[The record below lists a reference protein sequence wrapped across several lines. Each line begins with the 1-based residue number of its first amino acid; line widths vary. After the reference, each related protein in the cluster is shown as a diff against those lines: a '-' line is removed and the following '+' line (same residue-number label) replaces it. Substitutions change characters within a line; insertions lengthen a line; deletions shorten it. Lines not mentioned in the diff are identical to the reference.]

1 MEKTIIKLQGHDPR
15 MNNTLSLVSFDK
27 KYVKYKLVTPFSNAL
42 RCGLSKDNTEVIEWI
57 DPSGGPMMKLGYKVN
72 DLELIEIYHSK
83 KFKAYLL
90 KFKKL

>member
-42 RCGLSKDNTEVIEWI
+42 RCGLSKDNPEIIEWI
-57 DPSGGPMMKLGYKVN
+57 DPSGGPLMKLGYKVN

-83 KFKAYLL
+83 NHKAYIL

>member
-1 MEKTIIKLQGHDPR
+1 MEKSIITLAGHDYKSK
-15 MNNTLSLVSFDK
+15 NTLVLVNPK
-27 KYVKYKLVTPFSNAL
+27 KIQYKLVTPFSNTI
-42 RCGLSKDNTEVIEWI
+42 RCGSDSEDPHTIAWI

-83 KFKAYLL
+83 NHKAYIL